1 MEYITNTFRYVV
13 GLSNKKSIKG
23 RIISEDKEKNRT
35 LLLVQEGESYW
46 VIKWFDNDEYIITPI
61 AHSFPQ
67 LFDNDEMV

>member
-1 MEYITNTFRYVV
+1 VV

-23 RIISEDKEKNRT
+23 RIMSEDKEKNRT

-61 AHSFPQ
+61 AHSFLQ